1 MSNILA
7 KYGLGTSQVNTER
20 SERERLIQNW
30 STVGQETRDVNKTI
44 VQESVHGGKYEQTIV
59 EKEIVKEGHNML
71 AGLKGYTLENMA
83 LLYENQA
90 KSLLN
95 ETDSNSSGSF
105 QSVAFPMVRRIYG
118 KLLANDIVS
127 VQAMS
132 RPSGDLFYFYPQI
145 SERISGTDGDGNP
158 TMGHASSYA
167 KFLASCVGHN
177 CADATFES
185 CISLYDAFYN
195 EDLYDHSKGKYT
207 VITATGATVELG
219 SDRCWTNSAPAL
231 ATDGTFREVKMAI
244 SGFDGANP
252 GTSKGHNARL
262 RGGRG
267 LEVDTQE
274 FLSSLKVINAGAPI
288 LDADGKVIYAS
299 GAEVLYRMVGQA
311 YGKALVDYD
320 NLCDANGNV
329 YVALDLRHEQTCA
342 DGCGTYDGFVGAAS
356 GTTFPADQFAFV
368 WRKYDDLEYETEMG
382 EVSFTIKKIT
392 VSVTDRRLRA
402 RWSPQ
407 LAQDVNAYHSID
419 AEAELTA
426 LLSEQV
432 AMEIDREILRDLKN
446 GAAWSLR
453 WDYYGW
459 KNQGSQKYTEKEW
472 KQTLITR
479 INQISAQIH
488 KSTLRGGANFIVV
501 SPEVS
506 AIFDDLETFMVSNA
520 SAEEDT
526 YNLGMRKMGTLSGR
540 YTVYVD
546 PYARPE
552 IVLIGHKGTS
562 ILDTGYVYAPYIP
575 LQLTPVIIEPNSMTN
590 IKGILTRYAKA
601 MVNSRFY
608 GKIIISRLP
617 TFDVREL
624 R

>member
-1 MSNILA
+1 MSNLLFEKFGFGLTQA
-7 KYGLGTSQVNTER
+7 NNERNLRVELMEKYSA
-20 SERERLIQNW
+20 
-30 STVGQETRDVNKTI
+30 VGKRKE
-44 VQESVHGGKYEQTIV
+44 TIV
-59 EKEIVKEGHNML
+59 ENGVPTTREVSTNLLEGL
-71 AGLKGYTLENMA
+71 EGYTKENMA

-90 KSLLN
+90 KVLL
-95 ETDSNSSGSF
+95 ETDTQSSGSF

-132 RPSGDLFYFYPQI
+132 RPSGDLFFFYPQI
-145 SERISGTDGDGNP
+145 SDRISGTDGDGNP
-158 TMGHASSYA
+158 TMGHATSYA

-177 CADATFES
+177 CPDNTFS
-185 CISLYDAFYN
+185 GCTSLYDAFYN

-207 VITATGATVELG
+207 VITATGATVEFN
-219 SDRCWTNSAPAL
+219 SDRCWVNTSPAL
-231 ATDGTFREVKMAI
+231 SADGTYREVKFAI
-244 SGFDGANP
+244 SGFDGANS
-252 GTSKGHNARL
+252 GTSNGHNARL

-267 LEVDTQE
+267 LEVDTDE
-274 FLSSLKVINAGAPI
+274 FLASLKVINAGADI
-288 LDADGKVIYAS
+288 LDADGNVIYAS
-299 GAEVLYRMVGQA
+299 GAEVQYRMIAQA
-311 YGKALVDYD
+311 YGKALVDYT
-320 NLCDANGNV
+320 NLCDAYGNV
-329 YVALDLRHEQTCA
+329 YVGISLVHPQTCTTGCTSP
-342 DGCGTYDGFVGAAS
+342 DGYVGAAS
-356 GTTFPADQFAFV
+356 TTTFPADQFAFV
-368 WRKYDDLEYETEMG
+368 WRKYDDTEYNSEMG
-382 EVSFTIKKIT
+382 EVSFTIKKET
-392 VSVTDRRLRA
+392 VSVVDRRLRA

-426 LLSEQV
+426 LLSEQI

-453 WDYYGW
+453 WDFYGW
-459 KNQGSQKYTEKEW
+459 KTQGSQKYTEKEW

-488 KSTLRGGANFIVV
+488 KATLRGGANFIVV

-506 AIFDDLETFMVSNA
+506 AIFDDLETFMVSDA

-526 YNLGMRKMGTLSGR
+526 YNLGMRRVGTLSGR

-552 IVLIGHKGTS
+552 IILIGHKGTS
-562 ILDTGYVYAPYIP
+562 ILDTGFVYAPYIP
-575 LQLTPVIIEPNSMTN
+575 LQLTPLITEPNTFTMV
-590 IKGILTRYAKA
+590 KGIMTRYATK
-601 MVNSRFY
+601 MVNNRFY
-608 GKIIISRLP
+608 GKIIVSRLP